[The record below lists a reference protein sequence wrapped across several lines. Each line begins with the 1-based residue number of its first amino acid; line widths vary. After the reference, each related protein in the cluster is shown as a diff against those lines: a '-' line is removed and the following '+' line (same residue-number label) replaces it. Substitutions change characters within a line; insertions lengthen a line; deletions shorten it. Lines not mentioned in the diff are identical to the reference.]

1 MRGSGIIAC
10 IFDFDDTLGPDSTS
24 MFLASRGIDTGSFW
38 TVDVRARVDDG
49 WDPSLAWLELLL
61 DRSGDGR
68 PLGPLSNADLR
79 KFGRQTLD
87 ANLFQGVEG
96 LFTDLREIVK
106 GYPDQSVEFYV
117 ISSGLREIILGSEL
131 LSRECAGIY
140 ACELAEDPPGTLAHV
155 KRCVTFTEKTRYVFE
170 INKGIAADDSRA
182 NPLLV
187 NKSVKHEDRRIPFE
201 NMIYV
206 GDGLTDIPCFSLVLA
221 KDGQVF
227 AVFDPTEESK
237 AKRAFVEFL
246 QPHRVMS
253 MHSPRYGPKDDLG
266 LMLRMAVTQVCSRIQ
281 LQRTAPYSSDT

>member
-106 GYPDQSVEFYV
+106 GSVRGV
-117 ISSGLREIILGSEL
+117 LR
-131 LSRECAGIY
+131 
-140 ACELAEDPPGTLAHV
+140 H
-155 KRCVTFTEKTRYVFE
+155 
-170 INKGIAADDSRA
+170 
-182 NPLLV
+182 
-187 NKSVKHEDRRIPFE
+187 
-201 NMIYV
+201 
-206 GDGLTDIPCFSLVLA
+206 
-221 KDGQVF
+221 
-227 AVFDPTEESK
+227 
-237 AKRAFVEFL
+237 
-246 QPHRVMS
+246 
-253 MHSPRYGPKDDLG
+253 
-266 LMLRMAVTQVCSRIQ
+266 
-281 LQRTAPYSSDT
+281 LQRAAGDHPWQ